1 MVYPD
6 STSNIFD
13 FKSKEDTNNWYVIN
27 DGVMGG
33 FSSSSLEIKPDGKAL
48 FKGHVT
54 TENNGGFASV
64 RYTFTKKE
72 VSKFTYIVLRI
83 KGDGKDYQFRIKEEQ
98 EQRHSY
104 IAPFSTSGKWE
115 VIKIPLSKF
124 YPSFRGNT
132 LDIPNFSGKSM
143 EEIAFLIANKTKE
156 FFQLEIESISLE

>member
-1 MVYPD
+1 MADPD
-6 STSNIFD
+6 SISNIFD

-33 FSSSSLEIKPDGKAL
+33 LSSNSLEIMADGKAL
-48 FKGHVT
+48 FKGSVT

-64 RYTFTKKE
+64 RYAFSKKE
-72 VSKFTYIVLRI
+72 VSKFTHIVLRI

-98 EQRHSY
+98 QQRHSY
-104 IAPFSTSGKWE
+104 ITPFSTLGKWE
-115 VIKIPLSKF
+115 IIKISFSKF

-132 LDIPNFSGKSM
+132 LDIPNFSGKYI

-156 FFQLEIESISLE
+156 SFQLEIESILLE

>member
-1 MVYPD
+1 MADPD
-6 STSNIFD
+6 SISNIFD
-13 FKSKEDTNNWYVIN
+13 FKSKEDTHNWYVVN

-33 FSSSSLEIKPDGKAL
+33 LSTSSLEIMADGKAL
-48 FKGHVT
+48 FKGSVT

-64 RYTFTKKE
+64 RYAFTKKE
-72 VSKFTYIVLRI
+72 VSKFTHIVLRI

-98 EQRHSY
+98 QQRHSY

-115 VIKIPLSKF
+115 IIKISFSKF

-132 LDIPNFSGKSM
+132 LDIPNFSGKYM

-156 FFQLEIESISLE
+156 SFQLEIESILLE

>member
-1 MVYPD
+1 MTDPD
-6 STSNIFD
+6 SISNIFD

-27 DGVMGG
+27 DSVMGG
-33 FSSSSLEIKPDGKAL
+33 LSSSSLEIDKDGKAL
-48 FKGHVT
+48 FKGYVI

-64 RYTFTKKE
+64 RYTFSKKE
-72 VSKFTYIVLRI
+72 VSKFTHIVLRI

-98 EQRHSY
+98 QQRHSY

-115 VIKIPLSKF
+115 IIKISLFKF

-132 LDIPNFSGKSM
+132 LDIPNFSGKYM

-156 FFQLEIESISLE
+156 SFQLEIESILLE

>member
-1 MVYPD
+1 MADSD
-6 STSNIFD
+6 STSNIFN
-13 FKSKEDTNNWYVIN
+13 FKSKEDTNNWYVVN

-33 FSSSSLEIKPDGKAL
+33 LSASSLEINKEGKAL

-64 RYTFTKKE
+64 RYAFTKKE
-72 VSKFTYIVLRI
+72 VSKFTHIVLRI

-104 IAPFSTSGKWE
+104 IFPFSTSGKWE
-115 VIKIPLSKF
+115 IIKIHFSKF
-124 YPSFRGNT
+124 YPSFRGNI
-132 LDIPNFSGKSM
+132 LDIPNFSGTTM

-156 FFQLEIESISLE
+156 SFQLEIESILLE

>member
-1 MVYPD
+1 MGYPD
-6 STSNIFD
+6 SISNIFD
-13 FKSKEDTNNWYVIN
+13 FNSKADSNNWYVIN

-33 FSSSSLEIKPDGKAL
+33 LSSSSLEINEKGKAL

-72 VSKFTYIVLRI
+72 VSKFTHIVLRI
-83 KGDGKDYQFRIKEEQ
+83 KGDGKDYQFRIKEEH

-115 VIKIPLSKF
+115 VLKISLAKF
-124 YPSFRGNT
+124 YPSFRGHT
-132 LDIPNFSGKSM
+132 LDIPNFTGKSM

-156 FFQLEIESISLE
+156 SFQLEIESISLE